1 MISEIPHSILKKKSV
16 FCSYNYNSCT
26 VFNNERCNSI
36 LNNISVIRNS
46 EQHTLMRE
54 KSVLLFGR

>member
-1 MISEIPHSILKKKSV
+1 MISEIPHSILKKNSV

-26 VFNNERCNSI
+26 VFNNEHI
-36 LNNISVIRNS
+36 LNNNSVIRNS